1 MELLIV
7 RHAIAC
13 ERNGQRWPDDA
24 ARPLSARGVARA
36 RRAAEGLRRIAP
48 RPLQVLAS
56 PLERTRHTAAILT
69 KFAGWPDALPCMQLR
84 PGASTQALLTL
95 LAQRTD
101 ACLAV
106 VGHEP
111 DLSRLLA
118 ACLPGKASGAAFA
131 LRKMGVALVLFPRS
145 ARLGAGELQWL
156 LVPRLLRL
164 ARHGRGAL
172 SRRR

>member
-24 ARPLSARGVARA
+24 GRPLSARGVARA

-69 KFAGWPDALPCMQLR
+69 KFAGWPDALPCTQLR

-95 LAQRTD
+95 LAQHTA
-101 ACLAV
+101 ACVAV

-111 DLSRLLA
+111 DLSQLLA
-118 ACLPGKASGAAFA
+118 ACLPGKASGGAFA
-131 LRKMGVALVLFPRS
+131 LRKMGVALVGFPRS
-145 ARLGAGELQWL
+145 ARSGAGELRWL
-156 LVPRLLRL
+156 LAPRLLRL
-164 ARHGRGAL
+164 ARHP
-172 SRRR
+172 

>member
-7 RHAIAC
+7 RNAIAC

-24 ARPLSARGVARA
+24 ARPLSPRGVTRA

-69 KFAGWPDALPCMQLR
+69 KFAGWPDALPCTQLR
-84 PGASTQALLTL
+84 PGASTPALLGL
-95 LAQRTD
+95 LAQRAD
-101 ACLAV
+101 ACVAV

-111 DLSRLLA
+111 DLSQLLA
-118 ACLPGKASGAAFA
+118 ACLPGKASGGGFA

-145 ARLGAGELQWL
+145 ARSGAGELQWL
-156 LVPRLLRL
+156 LAPRLLRL
-164 ARHGRGAL
+164 ARHGDAR
-172 SRRR
+172 

>member
-24 ARPLSARGVARA
+24 ARPLSARGVA
-36 RRAAEGLRRIAP
+36 